1 MEEDQIQQGVSEMAE
16 RSGSTKVQGVRGA
29 AVVIPPEGGS
39 VTALSGTR
47 FWVTEMSQWLV
58 LRKGAQPLRS
68 LAQCSGCQR
77 GRQWLV
83 LRKEAQPLRSLAQCS
98 GCQRGWQWLVLRKE
112 AQPRRSLAQ
121 GQGCE
126 RSESR
131 VRLCREVG
139 CGRVQRGWLK
149 GSKGLKGQSQASGN
163 VGHNVPGVR
172 GVSSGRTSGKWFGYS
187 ALWYY
192 VPGDRR
198 VIGS

>member
-58 LRKGAQPLRS
+58 LRKG
-68 LAQCSGCQR
+68 
-77 GRQWLV
+77 
-83 LRKEAQPLRSLAQCS
+83 AQPLRSLAQCS